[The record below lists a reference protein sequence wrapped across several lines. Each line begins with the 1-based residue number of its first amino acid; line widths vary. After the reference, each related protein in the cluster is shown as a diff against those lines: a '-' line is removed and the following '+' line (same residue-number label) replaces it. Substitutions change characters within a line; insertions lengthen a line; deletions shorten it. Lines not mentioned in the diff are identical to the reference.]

1 MTSRTILDLDLR
13 KILSKIEK
21 AYGIKLPRS
30 VLAVDYGERND
41 LYITFRHVAKRLGVP
56 TEDGLLIF
64 FYDNHGDG
72 ARAGDILDLSLLM
85 HEYVEGDTRKSPRPS

>member
-13 KILSKIEK
+13 EILSKVERK
-21 AYGIKLPRS
+21 YKVKLPKG

-41 LYITFRHVAKRLGVP
+41 LYIRFRHVDQPVGEP

-64 FYDNHGDG
+64 FYDDHDDG
-72 ARAGDILDLSLLM
+72 MAGVEILDLNRLI
-85 HEYVEGDTRKSPRPS
+85 

>member
-13 KILSKIEK
+13 KILSKVERK
-21 AYGIKLPRS
+21 YKVKLPRG

-41 LYITFRHVAKRLGVP
+41 LYIRFRHVEKPVGEP

-64 FYDNHGDG
+64 FYDDHDDG
-72 ARAGDILDLSLLM
+72 TAGVEILDLNRLM
-85 HEYVEGDTRKSPRPS
+85 QK

>member
-41 LYITFRHVAKRLGVP
+41 LYIRFRHVEKPLGVP
-56 TEDGLLIF
+56 SEDVVLIF
-64 FYDNHGDG
+64 FYDNLVDG
-72 ARAGDILDLSLLM
+72 AVGVEILDLSLLM
-85 HEYVEGDTRKSPRPS
+85 QE

>member
-30 VLAVDYGERND
+30 VLAVDYGERTARRANRGR
-41 LYITFRHVAKRLGVP
+41 TP
-56 TEDGLLIF
+56 NLLL
-64 FYDNHGDG
+64 
-72 ARAGDILDLSLLM
+72 R
-85 HEYVEGDTRKSPRPS
+85 

>member
-41 LYITFRHVAKRLGVP
+41 LYIRFRHVEKPLGEP

-64 FYDNHGDG
+64 FYDNPGDG
-72 ARAGDILDLSLLM
+72 AVGVEILDLSLLM
-85 HEYVEGDTRKSPRPS
+85 QE

>member
-1 MTSRTILDLDLR
+1 VER
-13 KILSKIEK
+13 KYKV
-21 AYGIKLPRS
+21 KLPKG

-41 LYITFRHVAKRLGVP
+41 LYIRFRHVEKPLGEP

-72 ARAGDILDLSLLM
+72 AVGVEILDLSLLM
-85 HEYVEGDTRKSPRPS
+85 HE